1 MKKKLIQ
8 FKNKLIEITGTVLGL
23 LWIFI
28 MFAVAMLIPV
38 SLLIWCIKMIMG
50 VL

>member
-1 MKKKLIQ
+1 MKKKLTKI
-8 FKNKLIEITGTVLGL
+8 KNKIVEITGAALGFLWVL
-23 LWIFI
+23 I